1 MRTITL
7 KYNGDCQKCGAT
19 LAAGEQA
26 IYERRVGVFCLECE
40 PKDPEEVRAYRQAG
54 ADRKADKYDD
64 WAAKRRARANATLA
78 HNERYTGDI
87 AFNTQPGHIP
97 LRARVIKQN
106 DKAFESLATAERFT
120 EKAARLRH
128 VRVAG
133 DAERKRQRIREQV
146 LTWLKVG
153 ASVDTA
159 IYGRCVVKKIN
170 KKTAKITTR
179 NGFSVNVDLSW
190 LKPA

>member
-7 KYNGDCQKCGAT
+7 KYSGDCQKCGAT

-40 PKDPEEVRAYRQAG
+40 PKDTEEIRAYRQEG
-54 ADRKADKYDD
+54 ADRRADKYDD
-64 WAAKRRARANATLA
+64 WAAKRRSRANATLA

-106 DKAFESLATAERFT
+106 DRAFESLATAERFT
-120 EKAARLRH
+120 EKAKSLRR
-128 VRVAG
+128 VRVKG

-159 IYGRCVVKKIN
+159 IWGRGIVQKIN
-170 KKTAKITTR
+170 KKTAKVRID
-179 NGFSVNVDLSW
+179 NNFNVNVDLSF
-190 LKPA
+190 LKC